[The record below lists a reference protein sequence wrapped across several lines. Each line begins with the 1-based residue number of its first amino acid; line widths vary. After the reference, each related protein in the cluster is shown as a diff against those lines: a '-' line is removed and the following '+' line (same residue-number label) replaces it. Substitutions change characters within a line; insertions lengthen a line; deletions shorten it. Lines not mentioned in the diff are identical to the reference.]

1 MILNRRTR
9 AAVTALAILGGTMA
23 GGVAAA
29 GPAAAVAVSGCPT
42 DGAEVS
48 WNFYDSS
55 GHLAAIGYL
64 EQDTNGSCA
73 KLVAQG
79 AYYGERKWM
88 DVEIN
93 NGFGTTYIVDHGYYS
108 YYAGPINGP
117 GYPVCAEAYF
127 KMDDSGGN
135 QIVSYQTKIYC
146 D

>member
-1 MILNRRTR
+1 MIFNRKAR
-9 AAVTALAILGGTMA
+9 AAVTALAILGGAMA

-29 GPAAAVAVSGCPT
+29 GPAAAVSGCPT
-42 DGAEVS
+42 DGAEQS

-64 EQDTNGSCA
+64 EEDTNGSCA

-88 DVEIN
+88 HVEIN
-93 NGFGTTYIVDHGYYS
+93 DGFGTTYIVDQGYYS
-108 YYAGPINGP
+108 YYAGPIDGP
-117 GYPVCAEAYF
+117 GWPVCARARF
-127 KMDDSGGN
+127 QMDDSGGN
-135 QIVSYQTKIYC
+135 QIFNYQTMNNC